1 MGPQAMSGGRSQ
13 FLASNLAVNGSS
25 LLRNHHLCHVTINQ
39 HMHAPSPDPRGRMG
53 VRHLAA
59 LFAVCAAIAS
69 TQTHASSE
77 SLLDWSAVEEVLN
90 NAISSK
96 VFPGCVAAG
105 KSRQCGTC
113 AGSRTRS
120 PSHLGCCTVRV
131 PAGQIYLR
139 AFGKLTYGDYFPP
152 ASPQHNP
159 EVTVDTMYD
168 LARCVRTPGWDISC
182 SHTQLMCTCIHVQPD
197 EGDQHNVSGS
207 AAGATRVP

>member
-1 MGPQAMSGGRSQ
+1 MVQCGAASDEWWAIPIFGVKLGGERIIT
-13 FLASNLAVNGSS
+13 S
-25 LLRNHHLCHVTINQ
+25 LGNIVFVTSLSTSTC
-39 HMHAPSPDPRGRMG
+39 MRGSPDPRGRMG

-105 KSRQCGTC
+105 NSRQCAC

-120 PSHLGCCTVRV
+120 PAHLGCCTVRV

-168 LARCVRTPGWDISC
+168 LARCVRTPGWG
-182 SHTQLMCTCIHVQPD
+182 MYPAV
-197 EGDQHNVSGS
+197 
-207 AAGATRVP
+207 TRN

>member
-1 MGPQAMSGGRSQ
+1 
-13 FLASNLAVNGSS
+13 
-25 LLRNHHLCHVTINQ
+25 
-39 HMHAPSPDPRGRMG
+39 MG

-96 VFPGCVAAG
+96 VFPGCVAA
-105 KSRQCGTC
+105 
-113 AGSRTRS
+113 
-120 PSHLGCCTVRV
+120 VRV

-159 EVTVDTMYD
+159 DVTVDTMYD
-168 LARCVRTPGWDISC
+168 LASLTK
-182 SHTQLMCTCIHVQPD
+182 
-197 EGDQHNVSGS
+197 
-207 AAGATRVP
+207 